1 MAALEGFR
9 QLEAAVGVEINVDY
23 AARAREALARV
34 PRSARSSVLQGDFF
48 TFHWRELLRDL
59 PDPVLVIGNPPW
71 VTNAGISLVGG
82 SNLPAKVNFQG
93 RSGIQAIT
101 GKSNFDIS
109 EWMLVRLFELLSERR
124 GRLAMLCK
132 TSVARKVLLHAWSTK
147 LGLSKAAL
155 FRLDAQRFF
164 GVSVDACLLYC
175 RFDGADSPICAEF
188 DSLDAE
194 APSSSFGVRG
204 ETLVS
209 DTSKYDRWVELDSRG
224 GVPLWRS
231 GLKHDCARVME
242 LRESDG
248 TLVNG
253 LGEAVRIEQDYL
265 YPLFK
270 SSHVASA
277 KAEAPRTWV
286 LVPQRR
292 VGEDTAPI
300 ARIAPRTWRY
310 LCEHGGLLDARSSSI
325 YRNRP
330 RFSVFGVGEYTF
342 LPWKVAISGLYKK
355 LNFRVVPP
363 MGQKPVVFDDTVYFV
378 GCETEARAMQVMRLL
393 DSRPAREFFESLI
406 FWDSKRPITAEIL
419 NRLDLDLLQRRL
431 VS

>member
-9 QLEAAVGVEINVDY
+9 QLEVAVGVELNVDY
-23 AARAREALARV
+23 AARARDALARV
-34 PRSARSSVLQGDFF
+34 PTGARASVMEGDFF
-48 TFHWRELLRDL
+48 SFPWRELLRDL
-59 PDPVLVIGNPPW
+59 PGSILVIGNPPW

-109 EWMLVRLFELLSERR
+109 EWMLMKLFELLSERR
-124 GRLAMLCK
+124 GSLAMLCK

-147 LGLSKAAL
+147 LGVSKASV

-164 GVSVDACLLYC
+164 GVSVDACLLHC
-175 RFDGADSPICAEF
+175 RFDGAASPVCAEF

-209 DTSKYDRWVELDSRG
+209 DTSKYDRWVELERRSRG
-224 GVPLWRS
+224 PLWRS

-253 LGEAVRIEQDYL
+253 LGEAVRIERDYL

-277 KAEAPRTWV
+277 KTEAPRTWV
-286 LVPQRR
+286 IVPQRR
-292 VGEDTAPI
+292 VGEETDSI
-300 ARIAPRTWRY
+300 ARIAPRTWQY
-310 LCEHGGLLDARSSSI
+310 LCEHGELLDARSSSI
-325 YRNRP
+325 YRNKP

-342 LPWKVAISGLYKK
+342 MPWKVAISGLYKK

-363 MGQKPVVFDDTVYFV
+363 IGDKPVVFDDTVYFV
-378 GCETEARAMQVMRLL
+378 GCESEGQAMLLKRLL
-393 DSRPAREFFESLI
+393 DSEPAREFFESLI

-419 NRLDLDLLQRRL
+419 NRLDLGL
-431 VS
+431 VERSLVP